1 MIDKRL
7 EEIRARNETYQT
19 MRTKLSSELKNR
31 TTLYQNGTNIEFL
44 LDLVD
49 ALQSR
54 LNSAKGLISTAQE
67 KNHQDMG
74 GWGACPICSASDNP
88 VDADGNPTDA
98 EDADH
103 YYCDHDEDC
112 LVLVLDELEAVLNG

>member
-1 MIDKRL
+1 MTDGRL
-7 EEIRARNETYQT
+7 ELIRGRLENTEG
-19 MRTKLSSELKNR
+19 SSMCVVDIK
-31 TTLYQNGTNIEFL
+31 FL
-44 LDLVD
+44 LNLVD
-49 ALQSR
+49 ELQSR

>member
-1 MIDKRL
+1 MTDERL
-7 EEIRARNETYQT
+7 EEIQVRHQARFGLVGNNLQRQ
-19 MRTKLSSELKNR
+19 M
-31 TTLYQNGTNIEFL
+31 QADIGAL